1 MRNEK
6 LENALLSYRAE
17 AVETLGRWVKQP
29 SFQTEPAPG
38 APFGKD
44 TRKMLDLA
52 LADCA
57 SLGFSTRNVDGYA
70 GICDY
75 GEGADCDAL
84 GILGH
89 LDVVPVGAGW
99 TYDPFGAEVRDNR
112 MFGRGTSDDKGP
124 MVASLYALAAV
135 KKAGIPLSRKV
146 RLVFG
151 CDEEVGMESILHFK
165 EKEVMPRSGFSPD
178 ADYPVINIEKGGC
191 HVVLKGKL
199 ADEGVRVLSFDVGEQ
214 INVIPGSATATVRG
228 DGKTAAFAE
237 QCAKALGF
245 ALTAKVLDNGV
256 ELTTSG
262 KGGHAALGE
271 GTSNAIGQMLM
282 ILKAMGAK
290 GVIENLADTV
300 GMYYYGEGLGIA
312 MQDSLSGKLT
322 CSLDIIR
329 TDPETGWV
337 KAYLDIRY
345 PLMMGVDAMMH
356 VMRMVLDGRLEA
368 ELASSRP
375 PHFVSAN
382 SRLVKELLAAY
393 EEVTGLEGKAL
404 AIGGGTYA
412 RAMEEGVAF
421 GALFPGDEEMAH
433 QPNEYLD
440 LDRFYENMRIIAY
453 AIVRLCGKE

>member
-1 MRNEK
+1 MRNEQ
-6 LENALLSYRAE
+6 LENAILSYRGE
-17 AVETLGRWVKQP
+17 AVETLKRWVKQP
-29 SFQTEPAPG
+29 SFQTEGAPW

-57 SLGFSTRNVDGYA
+57 ALGFSTRNVDGYA

-75 GEGADCDAL
+75 GEGEDADAL

-89 LDVVPVGAGW
+89 LDVVPVGPGW
-99 TYDPFGAEVRDNR
+99 THDPFGAEVVGNR
-112 MFGRGTSDDKGP
+112 IYGRGTSDDKGP
-124 MVASLYALAAV
+124 MIASLYALAAV
-135 KKAGIPLSRKV
+135 KKAGIPLNRKV
-146 RLVFG
+146 RLIFG
-151 CDEEVGMESILHFK
+151 CDEEVGMESILRYK

-199 ADEGVRVLSFDVGEQ
+199 ADDGLQIVSFDVGEQ
-214 INVIPGSATATVRG
+214 INVIPGTAAATVRG
-228 DGKTAAFAE
+228 GSQTAQLAE
-237 QCAKALGF
+237 TCARTLGF
-245 ALTAKVLDNGV
+245 ALTAKALGDTV
-256 ELTTSG
+256 ELTTTG
-262 KGGHAALGE
+262 KGGHAAMGE

-290 GVIENLADTV
+290 GVIEHLADTV
-300 GMYYYGEGLGIA
+300 GMHYYGEGLGIA
-312 MQDSLSGKLT
+312 MQDALSGKLT

-329 TDPETGWV
+329 TDAKTGEV

-375 PHFVSAN
+375 PHFVSEN

-393 EEVTGLEGKAL
+393 EEVTGQKGKAL

-433 QPNEYLD
+433 QPDEYLD